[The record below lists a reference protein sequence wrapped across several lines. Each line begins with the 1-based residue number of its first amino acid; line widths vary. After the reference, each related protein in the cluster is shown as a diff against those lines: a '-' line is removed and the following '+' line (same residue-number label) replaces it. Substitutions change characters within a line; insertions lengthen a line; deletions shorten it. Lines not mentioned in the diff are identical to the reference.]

1 MEPSRRFA
9 RGGGGD
15 GEVRR
20 GEVRLID
27 PVSIRG
33 AAAVVVAAGGEAVS
47 IDGGGGGGVRV
58 WWLGI
63 GC

>member
-1 MEPSRRFA
+1 M
-9 RGGGGD
+9 
-15 GEVRR
+15 RR

-47 IDGGGGGGVRV
+47 IDGGGGGGGVRV